1 MTQTLA
7 QSVSSNAS
15 NPSLAGVTAGNALTV
30 QTSFYRGGST
40 TTAPSTPTDTN
51 GTFSAPAG
59 SVPAAVTDGAN
70 VGGAASWYQKNVA
83 AGTHTLG
90 GLEANHNSTLAEW
103 TNTDTTA
110 PLDAS
115 NHNESTV
122 NAHTSQTTNSTG
134 ALAQANELIL
144 ITLCLV
150 SNGGNVNVGLTD
162 PVTGYSTL
170 KVVQN
175 DFSDIATMHAYRTV
189 TSTTALNETFSW
201 TDNETSELSQAVI
214 MTLKEAGGGGAAAV
228 TYPQL
233 EHATLR
239 GSARGVLL
247 GIRKLVDEFVGRF
260 VCAIY
265 LLAKYNTQTDFYF
278 PMVKRAVVD
287 LAVTADWTP
296 ATGDTKVSKDGGAV
310 ANTTNN
316 PAIGSGAS
324 WKLTLTAAEPVGEV
338 DHGADRRLGHESGR
352 GSVHHDPHLRK
363 RVGVLPGAGLSGRRT
378 LRTYGAAERGGR
390 SRRRL
395 VHPRRRR
402 RTNCADQQRP
412 R

>member
-1 MTQTLA
+1 VTTQTLA

-15 NPSLAGVTAGNALTV
+15 NPALNGVTAGNALTV
-30 QTSFYRGGST
+30 QTSFYRGGSS

-51 GTFSAPAG
+51 GTFSVPAG
-59 SVPAAVTDGAN
+59 SVPTAVTDGSN

-134 ALAQANELIL
+134 ALAQANELVL

-189 TSTTALNETFSW
+189 TSTTALNETFNW

-233 EHATLR
+233 EHATMR

-247 GIRKLVDEFVGRF
+247 GIRKLVDEF
-260 VCAIY
+260 I
-265 LLAKYNTQTDFYF
+265 
-278 PMVKRAVVD
+278 
-287 LAVTADWTP
+287 
-296 ATGDTKVSKDGGAV
+296 GGMPS
-310 ANTTNN
+310 T
-316 PAIGSGAS
+316 
-324 WKLTLTAAEPVGEV
+324 
-338 DHGADRRLGHESGR
+338 
-352 GSVHHDPHLRK
+352 
-363 RVGVLPGAGLSGRRT
+363 
-378 LRTYGAAERGGR
+378 
-390 SRRRL
+390 
-395 VHPRRRR
+395 
-402 RTNCADQQRP
+402 C
-412 R
+412 